1 VSDKEEMNIEYAA
14 EAARKSDAA
23 LDEPAAATL
32 DEPAAATAAKEPEP
46 PAAASPAQTGVEAK
60 HTAAPRK
67 ASSAIA
73 WLALLLVLALA
84 GGAAWSVR
92 EMQYRETALIGRVH
106 ELESVVGQKEAN
118 LQELGERWQ
127 RQLQEKLGDRW
138 LQLQEKL
145 GDRWQRQLQ
154 ENLGE
159 LKGELTEDSSRQ
171 ALALE
176 SVEAQLAEQRRELAR
191 IGANDRGSWLLAE
204 AQYLLRLANQRM
216 IMAGD
221 TVAAQALLSSADRVL
236 RELDDVGLHAV
247 RGAVAT
253 DLAAVRAVPTI
264 DVEGI
269 YLRLA
274 ALVEQAGKLVIFQ
287 LPERELQP
295 RPDAAAPDWQAR
307 LQQGYEDALTKLSDY
322 VIIRRRDVPVQA
334 LIDPQWEGLVR
345 QNLRMLLEQAQVAL
359 LSGNQ
364 SLYSESL
371 QRAQHWVG
379 EFFESDE
386 AAARAMAREITQ
398 LTDSII
404 AVTMPDISM
413 SLRALDDA
421 MEQDLQQGGDE

>member
-1 VSDKEEMNIEYAA
+1 VSDKEEKNIEYAV

-23 LDEPAAATL
+23 LDEPAAAAKKP
-32 DEPAAATAAKEPEP
+32 ESPAAT
-46 PAAASPAQTGVEAK
+46 SPARARSKAK
-60 HTAAPRK
+60 RTAAPRK

-84 GGAAWSVR
+84 GGAAWSVLEVQRR
-92 EMQYRETALIGRVH
+92 EAVLIDRVH
-106 ELESVVGQKEAN
+106 QLESAAGQKEAN
-118 LQELGERWQ
+118 LKE
-127 RQLQEKLGDRW
+127 
-138 LQLQEKL
+138 L
-145 GDRWQRQLQ
+145 GDRWQHQLQ
-154 ENLGE
+154 AGLGE
-159 LKGELTEDSSRQ
+159 LKGELAADSSRQ

-176 SVEAQLAEQRRELAR
+176 SVEAQLAEQHAQLAR
-191 IGANDRGSWLLAE
+191 FSATDRDSWLMAE
-204 AQYLLRLANQRM
+204 AEYLLRLANQRL
-216 IMAGD
+216 IMTGD
-221 TVAAQALLSSADRVL
+221 TVAAQALLRSADDVL
-236 RELDDVGLHAV
+236 RELDDVGLHEV
-247 RGAVAT
+247 RGAVAA
-253 DLAAVRAVPTI
+253 DLAAVRAVPVV

-287 LPERELQP
+287 LPERESQP
-295 RPDAAAPDWQAR
+295 RPAAAQDWQTR
-307 LQQGYEDALTKLSDY
+307 LRQGYESALAKLSDY
-322 VIIRRRDVPVQA
+322 IIIRRRDVPMQA
-334 LIDPQWEGLVR
+334 LMDPQWEGLVR

-398 LTDSII
+398 LTDINV
-404 AVTMPDISM
+404 AVTMPDISR

-421 MEQDLQQGGDE
+421 IEQRLQQGGDE